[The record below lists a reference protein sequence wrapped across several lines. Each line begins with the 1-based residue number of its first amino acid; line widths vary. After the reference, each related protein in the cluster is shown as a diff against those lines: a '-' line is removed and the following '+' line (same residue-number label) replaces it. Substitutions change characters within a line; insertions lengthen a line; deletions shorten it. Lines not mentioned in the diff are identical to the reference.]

1 LTVQYIDSAAALNM
15 GLVSRVVP
23 HEQLEAATQETIDW
37 IRQTAPRA
45 RTALKRDFNRQLP
58 SIDYA
63 MFAESLASDEVREG
77 FAAFVEKRQPAW
89 VK

>member
-1 LTVQYIDSAAALNM
+1 M

-23 HEQLEAATQETIDW
+23 LEQLDAAVAETIQW
-37 IRQTAPRA
+37 VRQTGPQARA
-45 RTALKRDFNRQLP
+45 ALKRDLNRHLP
-58 SIDYA
+58 AIDFP

-77 FAAFVEKRQPAW
+77 FAAFVEKRPPRW